1 MSMVGNSEHCW
12 KGDHH
17 SPSHY
22 DHGKHEAAES
32 LSRELNVHTNQNFDV
47 KPAAYASG
55 KQTQTQ
61 ESNVVTGDQ
70 SSDSSSASNSGG
82 ASINE
87 KNIYQDN
94 MQVAPVIGN
103 ESVKEG
109 TSMSL
114 CAPGVLCAGFSH
126 QEESEKYRQKQQT
139 EANCVGLDVVGKQF
153 DRLMAA
159 GLTEMARTYAS
170 THMLAASKSCITTGG
185 GEIEAKAPQ
194 PQPTNTADF
203 VTNEELRKFEQRQ
216 IDRVNQLY
224 PEKFKK

>member
-1 MSMVGNSEHCW
+1 MTMLATNEYGW

-17 SPSHY
+17 SPSNYEH
-22 DHGKHEAAES
+22 DKHEAAQS
-32 LSRELNVHTNQNFDV
+32 LSQSLNVHANQDVDV
-47 KPAAYASG
+47 KSTAYSSG
-55 KQTQTQ
+55 KQSQKQ

-70 SSDSSSASNSGG
+70 SADSSSASNSGG
-82 ASINE
+82 ASISE
-87 KNIYQDN
+87 KTTVYDN

-103 ESVKEG
+103 QSVKEG

-126 QEESEKYRQKQQT
+126 QEESEKYRQMQQT
-139 EANCVGLDVVGKQF
+139 EANCAGLEVVGKQF

-185 GEIEAKAPQ
+185 GEIEAGPVSQKSID
-194 PQPTNTADF
+194 TGEF
-203 VTNEELRKFEQRQ
+203 VTNEELKKFEQRQ